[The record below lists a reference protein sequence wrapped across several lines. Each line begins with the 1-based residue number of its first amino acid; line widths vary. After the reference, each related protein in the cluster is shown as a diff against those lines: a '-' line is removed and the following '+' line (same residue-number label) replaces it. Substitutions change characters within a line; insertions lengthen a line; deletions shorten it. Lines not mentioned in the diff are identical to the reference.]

1 LGALLREIRRQD
13 GRGLKEAAYAC
24 GVSVS
29 AMSAYEK
36 GAVMPSV
43 AVLARLARYYGVSA
57 DRLIRHLADDIPA
70 A

>member
-1 LGALLREIRRQD
+1 MRRQD
-13 GRGLKEAAYAC
+13 GQGLKESASAC

-57 DRLIRHLADDIPA
+57 DKLIRHLGDRNA
-70 A
+70 AA